1 MGAAR
6 GPHPAFRWIVLL
18 AMLAG
23 LVWAQ
28 AAAQQRAAPAGPG
41 PVLVLDLDGAIGP
54 AATEYIRD
62 GLAEA
67 RERNARLL
75 VIRMD
80 TPGGLDSATRDII
93 AEILAS
99 PVPVAT
105 FVAPAGAR
113 AASAGTYI
121 LYASHLAAMAPGTH
135 LGAATPVSIGGGSSP
150 LPGGGQ
156 PKAPDKT
163 SEAPAQD
170 VPADAMSAK
179 VVNDAAAYLASLAA
193 LQGRNAQ
200 FAEAAVRQAATL
212 TAGQA
217 LEQKVIEVMA
227 ADMDGLIAAADG
239 RTVQLAGKPHV
250 LRLAG
255 AELVEIGASWRNK
268 ALAAIT
274 DPNIAYLLLMVGI
287 YGLIFEF
294 MSPGSWGPGVI
305 GAVSL
310 VVALFSLNLLPINY
324 AGLVLVLLGVGLMTA
339 EAFTPSIGVLGLGG
353 AAAFAIGSLILFK
366 GPVPEMRLSPWL
378 VLAMAGTSL
387 AFFVLALG
395 AAWRARRRPAA
406 IGNLVGAAGPVLSWS
421 GEAGW
426 VRLEGE
432 RWQARSTRPL
442 APGETAQVTGRDG
455 LTVLVEP
462 TRPARPRE
470 SGDADGASTG
480 AA

>member
-1 MGAAR
+1 LGAAR
-6 GPHPAFRWIVLL
+6 SPVPVWRWIALM

-23 LVWAQ
+23 MLWPAL
-28 AAAQQRAAPAGPG
+28 AAQGQTAATRAPAAQPG
-41 PVLVLDLDGAIGP
+41 PVIVLDVDGAIGP
-54 AATEYIRD
+54 ATTEYIRD
-62 GLAEA
+62 GLSTAK
-67 RERNARLL
+67 ERNARLL

-135 LGAATPVSIGGGSSP
+135 LGAATPVSMGGGSTP

-156 PKAPDKT
+156 PDTSEEKAKETAEKAPT
-163 SEAPAQD
+163 
-170 VPADAMSAK
+170 DAMTAK

-193 LQGRNAQ
+193 LHGRNPE

-212 TAGQA
+212 TSAQA
-217 LEQKVIEVMA
+217 LDQNVIEVLA

-239 RTVQLAGKPHV
+239 RTVQLAGDPHV
-250 LRLAG
+250 LALSG
-255 AELVEIGASWRNK
+255 AEVVEVGASWRNK

-274 DPNIAYLLLMVGI
+274 DPNIAYLLLLVGI

-294 MSPGSWGPGVI
+294 LSPGSFGPGVI

-310 VVALFSLNLLPINY
+310 VVALFSLNLLPVNY
-324 AGLVLVLLGVGLMTA
+324 AGLILIALGIGLMTA
-339 EAFTPSIGVLGLGG
+339 EAMTPSIGVLGIGG
-353 AAAFAIGSLILFK
+353 AAALALGSLILFK
-366 GPVPEMRLSPWL
+366 GPIPEMQISPWL
-378 VLAMAGTSL
+378 VVVVVASSL

-395 AAWRARRRPAA
+395 AAWRSRKRAVA
-406 IGNLVGAAGPVLSWS
+406 IGNLVGAAGPVLSW
-421 GEAGW
+421 AGDEGF
-426 VRLEGE
+426 VQLEGE
-432 RWQARSTRPL
+432 RWQARSARPL
-442 APGETAQVTGRDG
+442 APGQTARVTARDG
-455 LTVLVEP
+455 LTVLVEGEG
-462 TRPARPRE
+462 R
-470 SGDADGASTG
+470 SDAPP
-480 AA
+480 

>member
-1 MGAAR
+1 MGAR
-6 GPHPAFRWIVLL
+6 RKPVLAWWAAVL
-18 AMLAG
+18 AMAAAL
-23 LVWAQ
+23 LWAE
-28 AAAQQRAAPAGPG
+28 AAAQAPAPPG
-41 PVLVLDLDGAIGP
+41 PVLVLDIDGAIGP
-54 AATEYIRD
+54 ATTEYVRD

-67 RERNARLL
+67 QARNARLL

-135 LGAATPVSIGGGSSP
+135 LGAATPVSMGGGPSP
-150 LPGGGQ
+150 LPGGDGGAET
-156 PKAPDKT
+156 PEEKAKETADKAPT
-163 SEAPAQD
+163 
-170 VPADAMSAK
+170 DAMTAK

-193 LQGRNAQ
+193 LQGRDAA

-217 LEQKVIEVMA
+217 LERKVVEVMA
-227 ADMDGLIAAADG
+227 PDIDGLVAAADG

-250 LRLAG
+250 LALAG
-255 AELVEIGASWRNK
+255 AQVVERPPDWRNSL
-268 ALAAIT
+268 LAAIT
-274 DPNIAYLLLMVGI
+274 DPNIAYLLLLVGI

-294 MSPGSWGPGVI
+294 MSPGSYLPGVI

-310 VVALFSLNLLPINY
+310 VVSLFSLNMLPVNY
-324 AGLVLVLLGVGLMTA
+324 AGLVLILLGIGLLTGEAFAPGIGALGVGGTVALA
-339 EAFTPSIGVLGLGG
+339 L
-353 AAAFAIGSLILFK
+353 GSLILFK
-366 GPVPEMRLSPWL
+366 GPLPEMRLSPWL
-378 VLAMAGTSL
+378 VAATALGSL
-387 AFFVLALG
+387 AFFALALG

-406 IGNLVGAAGPVLSWS
+406 IGNLLGASGPVLSW
-421 GEAGW
+421 AGDEGF

-432 RWQARSTRPL
+432 SWRARSPRPL
-442 APGETAQVTGRDG
+442 APGQTAKVTARDG
-455 LTVLVEP
+455 LTVVVEGEE
-462 TRPARPRE
+462 RR
-470 SGDADGASTG
+470 SDAPP
-480 AA
+480 

>member
-6 GPHPAFRWIVLL
+6 GPVPVWWWIALL

-23 LVWAQ
+23 LLWPSLGAQGQ
-28 AAAQQRAAPAGPG
+28 AAAPEPRPG
-41 PVLVLDLDGAIGP
+41 PVVVLDIDGAIGP
-54 AATEYIRD
+54 ATTEYVRD

-67 RERNARLL
+67 KARNARLL

-99 PVPVAT
+99 PAPVAT

-121 LYASHLAAMAPGTH
+121 LYASPLAAMAPGTH
-135 LGAATPVSIGGGSSP
+135 LGAATPVSMGGGSTP
-150 LPGGGQ
+150 LPDGDGGADT
-156 PKAPDKT
+156 PEEKAKATAEKAPT
-163 SEAPAQD
+163 
-170 VPADAMSAK
+170 DAMTAK

-193 LQGRNAQ
+193 LHGRDPE

-217 LEQKVIEVMA
+217 LERGVIEVLA
-227 ADMDGLIAAADG
+227 ADLPGLIAAADG

-250 LRLAG
+250 LKLTG
-255 AELVEIGASWRNK
+255 AETVEVAASWRNK

-274 DPNIAYLLLMVGI
+274 DPNIAYLLLLVGI

-294 MSPGSWGPGVI
+294 MSPGTYGPGVI

-310 VVALFSLNLLPINY
+310 VVALFSLNLLPVNY
-324 AGLVLVLLGVGLMTA
+324 AGLILIALGIGLMTA
-339 EAFTPSIGVLGLGG
+339 EAMTPSVGVLGIGG
-353 AAAFAIGSLILFK
+353 AAALGLGSLILFK
-366 GPVPEMRLSPWL
+366 GPIPEMRLSPWL
-378 VLAMAGTSL
+378 VVGVVAASL

-395 AAWRARRRPAA
+395 VAWRARRRPAA
-406 IGNLVGAAGPVLSWS
+406 IGDLVGAAGPVLSWAG
-421 GEAGW
+421 GEGF

-432 RWQARSTRPL
+432 SWRARSARPL
-442 APGETAQVTGRDG
+442 APGQSARVTARDG
-455 LTVLVEP
+455 LTVVVEP
-462 TRPARPRE
+462 TSPPD
-470 SGDADGASTG
+470 GD
-480 AA
+480 

>member
-1 MGAAR
+1 LGAAR
-6 GPHPAFRWIVLL
+6 GPVPVWWWIALL

-23 LVWAQ
+23 LLWPSLGAQ
-28 AAAQQRAAPAGPG
+28 GQTAAPEPRPG
-41 PVLVLDLDGAIGP
+41 PVVVLDIDGAIGP
-54 AATEYIRD
+54 ATTEYVRD

-67 RERNARLL
+67 RKRNARLL

-121 LYASHLAAMAPGTH
+121 LYASPLAAMAPGTH
-135 LGAATPVSIGGGSSP
+135 LGAATPVSMGGGSTP
-150 LPGGGQ
+150 LPDGDGGADT
-156 PKAPDKT
+156 PEEKAKATAEKAPT
-163 SEAPAQD
+163 
-170 VPADAMSAK
+170 DAMTAK

-193 LQGRNAQ
+193 LHGRDPE

-217 LEQKVIEVMA
+217 LERGVIEVLA
-227 ADMDGLIAAADG
+227 ADLPGLIAAADG

-255 AELVEIGASWRNK
+255 AETVEVAASWRNK

-274 DPNIAYLLLMVGI
+274 DPNIAYLLLLVGI

-294 MSPGSWGPGVI
+294 MSPGTYGPGVI

-310 VVALFSLNLLPINY
+310 VVALFSLNLLPVNY
-324 AGLVLVLLGVGLMTA
+324 AGLILIALGIGLMTA
-339 EAFTPSIGVLGLGG
+339 EAMTPSVGVLGIGG
-353 AAAFAIGSLILFK
+353 AAALGLGSLILFK
-366 GPVPEMRLSPWL
+366 GPIPEMRLSPWL
-378 VLAMAGTSL
+378 VVGVVAASL

-406 IGNLVGAAGPVLSWS
+406 IGDLVGAAGPVLSWAG
-421 GEAGW
+421 GEGF

-432 RWQARSTRPL
+432 SWRARSARPL
-442 APGETAQVTGRDG
+442 APGQSARVTARDG
-455 LTVLVEP
+455 LTVVVEP
-462 TRPARPRE
+462 TSPPD
-470 SGDADGASTG
+470 GD
-480 AA
+480 

>member
-6 GPHPAFRWIVLL
+6 GPVSMWRWIALL

-23 LVWAQ
+23 MLWPVL
-28 AAAQQRAAPAGPG
+28 AAQGQTPGDPARPG
-41 PVLVLDLDGAIGP
+41 PILVLDIDGAIGP
-54 AATEYIRD
+54 ATTEYVRD

-67 RERNARLL
+67 KARNARLL

-99 PVPVAT
+99 PTPVAT

-135 LGAATPVSIGGGSSP
+135 LGAATPVSMGGGSTP
-150 LPGGGQ
+150 LPGGGEPQ
-156 PKAPDKT
+156 TPEDKAKAT
-163 SEAPAQD
+163 AEKA
-170 VPADAMSAK
+170 PADAMTAK

-193 LQGRNAQ
+193 LHGRDAE

-212 TAGQA
+212 TSGQA
-217 LEQKVIEVMA
+217 LERKVIEVLA
-227 ADMDGLIAAADG
+227 ADVPGLVAAADG

-250 LRLAG
+250 LALAG
-255 AELVEIGASWRNK
+255 AEVVEMAPGWRNR

-274 DPNIAYLLLMVGI
+274 DPNIAYLLLLVGI

-294 MSPGSWGPGVI
+294 MSPGTYGPGVI

-310 VVALFSLNLLPINY
+310 VVALFSLNLLPVNY
-324 AGLVLVLLGVGLMTA
+324 AGLILIALGIGLMTA
-339 EAFTPSIGVLGLGG
+339 EALTPSVGVLGIGG
-353 AAAFAIGSLILFK
+353 AAALGLGSLILFK
-366 GPVPEMRLSPWL
+366 GPIPEMRLSPWL
-378 VLAMAGTSL
+378 VVGVVAASL

-406 IGNLVGAAGPVLSWS
+406 IGNLVGAAGPVLSWAG
-421 GEAGW
+421 GEGF
-426 VRLEGE
+426 VQLEGE
-432 RWQARSTRPL
+432 SWRARSSRPL
-442 APGETAQVTGRDG
+442 APGQTARVTARDG
-455 LTVLVEP
+455 LTVMVEP
-462 TRPARPRE
+462 TSPPQ
-470 SGDADGASTG
+470 GD
-480 AA
+480 

>member
-6 GPHPAFRWIVLL
+6 GPVPVWWWIALL

-23 LVWAQ
+23 LLWPSLGAQ
-28 AAAQQRAAPAGPG
+28 GQTAAPEPRPG
-41 PVLVLDLDGAIGP
+41 PVVVLDIDGAIGP
-54 AATEYIRD
+54 ATTEYVRD

-67 RERNARLL
+67 RKRNARLL

-121 LYASHLAAMAPGTH
+121 LYASPLAAMAPGTH
-135 LGAATPVSIGGGSSP
+135 LGAATPVSMGGGSTP
-150 LPGGGQ
+150 LPDGDGGADT
-156 PKAPDKT
+156 PEEKAKATAEKAPT
-163 SEAPAQD
+163 
-170 VPADAMSAK
+170 DAMTAK

-193 LQGRNAQ
+193 LHGRDPE

-217 LEQKVIEVMA
+217 LERGVIEVLA
-227 ADMDGLIAAADG
+227 ADLPGLIAAADG

-255 AELVEIGASWRNK
+255 AETVEVAASWRNK

-274 DPNIAYLLLMVGI
+274 DPNIAYLLLLVGI

-294 MSPGSWGPGVI
+294 MSPGTYGPGVI

-310 VVALFSLNLLPINY
+310 VVALFSLNLLPVNY
-324 AGLVLVLLGVGLMTA
+324 AGLILIALGIGLMTA
-339 EAFTPSIGVLGLGG
+339 EAMTPSVGVLGIGG
-353 AAAFAIGSLILFK
+353 AAALGLGSLILFK
-366 GPVPEMRLSPWL
+366 GPIPEMRLSPWL
-378 VLAMAGTSL
+378 VVGVVAASL

-406 IGNLVGAAGPVLSWS
+406 IGDLVGAAGPVLSWAG
-421 GEAGW
+421 GEGF

-432 RWQARSTRPL
+432 SWRARSARPL
-442 APGETAQVTGRDG
+442 APGQSARVTARDG
-455 LTVLVEP
+455 LTVVVEP
-462 TRPARPRE
+462 TSPPD
-470 SGDADGASTG
+470 GD
-480 AA
+480 

>member
-1 MGAAR
+1 MGARRCPLSAWVF
-6 GPHPAFRWIVLL
+6 AVVAIAAAIVWS
-18 AMLAG
+18 AAE
-23 LVWAQ
+23 AQ
-28 AAAQQRAAPAGPG
+28 APAKPG
-41 PVLVLDLDGAIGP
+41 PVLVLDIDGAIGP
-54 AATEYIRD
+54 ATTEYVRD

-67 RERNARLL
+67 KARNARLL

-135 LGAATPVSIGGGSSP
+135 LGAATPVSMGGGSTP
-150 LPGGGQ
+150 LPDGDGGADT
-156 PKAPDKT
+156 PEEKAKATAEKAPT
-163 SEAPAQD
+163 
-170 VPADAMSAK
+170 DAMTAK

-193 LQGRNAQ
+193 LHGRDPE

-217 LEQKVIEVMA
+217 LERGVIEVLA
-227 ADMDGLIAAADG
+227 ADLPGLIAAADG

-255 AELVEIGASWRNK
+255 AETVEVAASWRNK

-274 DPNIAYLLLMVGI
+274 DPNIAYLLLLVGI

-294 MSPGSWGPGVI
+294 MSPGTYGPGVI
-305 GAVSL
+305 GALSL
-310 VVALFSLNLLPINY
+310 VVALFSLNLLPVNY
-324 AGLVLVLLGVGLMTA
+324 AGLILIALGVGLMTA
-339 EAFTPSIGVLGLGG
+339 EAMTPSVGVLGIGG
-353 AAAFAIGSLILFK
+353 AAALALGSLILFK
-366 GPVPEMRLSPWL
+366 GPIPEMQLSPWL
-378 VLAMAGTSL
+378 VGAVVLGSL

-406 IGNLVGAAGPVLSWS
+406 IGDLVGAAGPVLSWAG
-421 GEAGW
+421 GEGF

-432 RWQARSTRPL
+432 SWRARSARPL
-442 APGETAQVTGRDG
+442 APGQTARVTARDG
-455 LTVLVEP
+455 LTVVVEP
-462 TRPARPRE
+462 TSPPD
-470 SGDADGASTG
+470 GD
-480 AA
+480 